1 MRGRSAFTLIEL
13 LEWGQGAEV
22 DRSFND
28 PTTALHGKAR
38 QLSSYGPDRDWDP
51 LYTIDTVYDAT
62 NGTRS
67 SGNIMRMGP

>member
-1 MRGRSAFTLIEL
+1 MKRKSALTLIEL
-13 LEWGQGAEV
+13 REWGQGAEV
-22 DRSFND
+22 DRSLND
-28 PTTALHGKAR
+28 PTRELYGKAW
-38 QLSSYGPDRDWDP
+38 QPSSYGPDRDWDP